1 MNIPVVVNKNDA
13 EGNFCKTEDAEFF
26 VNKEPIARTVTC
38 KCGGGQDVHH
48 NNMVL
53 VVREVGRN
61 PENPTSRKKGLPLE
75 QRIEIKEKP
84 GMAGTLTTVQ
94 KDNLLLECDFYKK
107 AVDTM
112 IDGNAEEGDVV
123 DAFNGVVHK
132 DGLCPT
138 ITTRPEGK
146 KTAILPCVEK
156 ARIRKLTPKECWRLM
171 GYTDE
176 DFDSAKNAG
185 VSNSQLY
192 KQAGNAIVKQVLMAI
207 FKQML

>member
-13 EGNFCKTEDAEFF
+13 DGNFCKTEGAKVFI
-26 VNKEPIARTVTC
+26 NKEPIARTLTC
-38 KCGGGQDVHH
+38 KCGGGQEVHH

-61 PENPTSRKKGLPLE
+61 PDNPTSRKKGLPLE
-75 QRIEIKEKP
+75 QRIEIKEEI

-94 KDNLLLECDFYKK
+94 KDNMLLDLRK
-107 AVDTM
+107 
-112 IDGNAEEGDVV
+112 
-123 DAFNGVVHK
+123 
-132 DGLCPT
+132 PS
-138 ITTRPEGK
+138 
-146 KTAILPCVEK
+146 
-156 ARIRKLTPKECWRLM
+156 IRKLTPKECWRLM

-176 DFDSAKNAG
+176 DFDNAKNAG

-207 FKQML
+207 FKQMLP